1 MADGSCSIS
10 IAIAPLS
17 PAKICRMGDGTVAA
31 AKTAAASSYSFW
43 ADAATAASASSS
55 SRVAPAPSSD
65 ARARAP
71 AVLPARPRAAPRARA
86 RAAPLRV
93 SEEAPR
99 ALRRLGGGLRVR
111 GRLGF
116 TLGLGFHLR
125 RRGLGVILFSLGRHV
140 CVFRLAFLL
149 RLRPRP
155 RRLAPRLRRLCR
167 LNFLLDGFG
176 RGRIRIVLLVLLDS
190 LRRRCGGDALLLEQH
205 APELIE
211 LRVMLLAHPDVRLL
225 QHHHLHE
232 HLVLDGGGVLPRAP
246 AAKLRLNLL
255 LRRRQL
261 VHEGA
266 NLLQLLNRH
275 RLERAE
281 DSAAA
286 ATDWALLS
294 PPPTQP
300 PPPRS
305 PRP

>member
-1 MADGSCSIS
+1 MGRWRRRKPPP
-10 IAIAPLS
+10 PLRIPS
-17 PAKICRMGDGTVAA
+17 GRMRRRRRARVPPR
-31 AKTAAASSYSFW
+31 
-43 ADAATAASASSS
+43 
-55 SRVAPAPSSD
+55 RVAPAPSSD

-71 AVLPARPRAAPRARA
+71 GRRRDPAAPRAGRG
-86 RAAPLRV
+86 RRLCGFRRRRPGR
-93 SEEAPR
+93 
-99 ALRRLGGGLRVR
+99 LRRLGGGLRVR

-125 RRGLGVILFSLGRHV
+125 RRGLGVLLFSLGRHV

-232 HLVLDGGGVLPRAP
+232 HLVLDGGGVLPQSPRREAEPESAVATSPAGARRCQSP
-246 AAKLRLNLL
+246 AAAESASPRTGPRT
-255 LRRRQL
+255 RRR
-261 VHEGA
+261 
-266 NLLQLLNRH
+266 R
-275 RLERAE
+275 RR
-281 DSAAA
+281 
-286 ATDWALLS
+286 TRRCYR
-294 PPPTQP
+294 PPPTP
-300 PPPRS
+300 PPPPQS